1 MKTMTIIESIILGAV
16 QGLTEFIPVSSS
28 GHLVIAQNWL
38 GLQVSHT
45 FEIMVNLGT
54 FLALVI
60 YFRKRIIGLLMR
72 IFKDKDIRLARN
84 IVISA
89 VPVGVVGFFF
99 ADFFAAPFIQHPIT
113 VAVMLVAV
121 GIVMIVIDTLPRSGN
136 LKTPDDLT
144 PKRAAF
150 IGIAQLLALIPG
162 TSRSGA
168 TMVAGRLAGL
178 TFKDAAEYSFLL
190 SIPVMAGVVLKGFL
204 DDEGQAFIRDH
215 FAAWAFSNIAA
226 LVFGLVAVGF
236 MLRFLGKGNF
246 KLFGWYRIGLAAV
259 VIVSVIFAR

>member
-1 MKTMTIIESIILGAV
+1 MKAMTIIESIILGAV

-60 YFRKRIIGLLMR
+60 YFRKRIIELLVR
-72 IFKDKDIRLARN
+72 IFRDRDIRLARN

-89 VPVGVVGFFF
+89 IPVGVIGFFF
-99 ADFFAAPFIQHPIT
+99 ADFFAAPFIQHPLT
-113 VAVMLVAV
+113 VAVMLVGLGLA
-121 GIVMIVIDTLPRSGN
+121 MIFIDKLPRASDI
-136 LKTPDDLT
+136 KEPDALT
-144 PKRAAF
+144 PKRAGF
-150 IGIAQLLALIPG
+150 IGVAQVLALIPG

-178 TFKDAAEYSFLL
+178 SFKQAAEYSFLL

-204 DDEGQAFIRDH
+204 DEEGQAFVRDH
-215 FAAWAFSNIAA
+215 FGAWVASNIAA
-226 LVFGLVAVGF
+226 LIFGLVAVGF
-236 MLRFLGKGNF
+236 MLRFLGNGNL
-246 KLFGWYRIGLAAV
+246 KVFGYYRIGLAV
-259 VIVSVIFAR
+259 VVVASLLFAR